1 MTVFSRPLIILMLG
15 SLWLSPATQASNLT
29 QESLIADEI
38 KRTLK
43 DGEAIELA
51 AANLQFLAVYQETS
65 LPAKKGG
72 VIILHGTDQNPDSPG
87 VIRILR
93 TGLSKSGWD
102 TLSLQMPIPILNE
115 DKTDPTTLI
124 QEGIPRIEAAT
135 RFFSDKDN
143 TNLAIVGFGLGA
155 DMATGY
161 LGQAGDSSVFFALG
175 MISPNSSQDAALQ
188 RLQKINIPVL
198 DIYGSRDLAAVAS
211 TADDRKRAVMQ
222 KAGNP
227 HFRQIEI
234 EGADPFY
241 TGLESSLLG
250 PVRGWLNKHDAGMEA
265 PSESDTR

>member
-1 MTVFSRPLIILMLG
+1 MTIFSRPLIIFLLG
-15 SLWLSPATQASNLT
+15 SLCLPLVTQASNLI

-43 DGEAIELA
+43 AGKAVELA
-51 AANLQFLAVYQETS
+51 AGNLQFLAVYQETS

-72 VIILHGTDQNPDSPG
+72 VILLHGTDQNPDSPG

-102 TLSLQMPIPILNE
+102 TLSMQMPIPILNE
-115 DKTDPTTLI
+115 DETDPTTLI
-124 QEGIPRIEAAT
+124 QEAIPRIEAAT

-143 TNLAIVGFGLGA
+143 SNLAIVGFGLGA

-161 LGQAGDSSVFFALG
+161 LEQMGDSSVFFALS
-175 MISPNSSQDAALQ
+175 MISPNGSQEATLQ
-188 RLQKINIPVL
+188 RLQKIKIPVL
-198 DIYGSRDLAAVAS
+198 DVYGSRDLPAVVS
-211 TADDRKRAVMQ
+211 TVDDRKRAVMQ
-222 KAGNP
+222 KAENP

-250 PVRGWLNKHDAGMEA
+250 PVRGWLNKYSAGM
-265 PSESDTR
+265 